1 MTRPLVLLS
10 LLLSLTAAPALALES
25 NRAVSPQATVSLVS
39 DADAVAPGTPVRLGL
54 LIRLAPGWHTYWKNP
69 GDAGAP
75 PELHLELPRGAS
87 AGSLAWPAPAP
98 LHEGPL
104 VTYAYTGDVLLPL
117 TVTPGE
123 AGLDVSA
130 AANWLVCKDI
140 CIPEQATFRLSLP
153 RGQPAPSPEAPLF
166 AAAERQLPRPSPWVA
181 RIAADGTL
189 SLRGPELGPATVARA
204 WFMPNEPDLIDN
216 AAPQGLRVAPGALAL
231 ALKPAPGF
239 KPGAGL
245 SGVVVVRD
253 RAGLETAAA
262 IDATPGPPPPSLAE
276 AAPLWRLWG
285 LAFLGGAILNLM
297 PCVFPVLALKTIGL
311 ARGGRAHAV
320 SYTAGILAAFAAM
333 GGALMV
339 ARGSGGGGW
348 GFQFASPAF
357 VAATSWVMLAIGLNL
372 AGVFRVG
379 AGRLAGAGQG
389 WAARDGHT
397 GSFATGLLAV
407 LVATPC
413 TAPFMAGAVAGALA
427 TPPLAT
433 VSVFLAMGLGLA
445 APYAALACV
454 PGWGRFLPRPGRW
467 MERLRNILAL
477 PMFGAA
483 AWLLWVLS
491 QEAGPD
497 ALWAGLAGSV
507 LVGGA
512 AWLTGATQRA
522 RIRSWRIGAGSAVAT
537 LALALALLPRIQA
550 GPPPIAPAEG
560 GETFTPVRLAALR
573 EAGRPVFVDMTAAW
587 CVTCLV
593 NERVAIDTQA
603 VRQAFQIRNVAYL
616 KGDWTRQDPMLTAFL
631 RENGRDGVPL
641 YLFYPPRAEAPLVL
655 PQILTAP
662 TVLAALGATG

>member
-1 MTRPLVLLS
+1 
-10 LLLSLTAAPALALES
+10 
-25 NRAVSPQATVSLVS
+25 
-39 DADAVAPGTPVRLGL
+39 
-54 LIRLAPGWHTYWKNP
+54 
-69 GDAGAP
+69 
-75 PELHLELPRGAS
+75 
-87 AGSLAWPAPAP
+87 
-98 LHEGPL
+98 
-104 VTYAYTGDVLLPL
+104 
-117 TVTPGE
+117 
-123 AGLDVSA
+123 
-130 AANWLVCKDI
+130 VCKGI
-140 CIPEQATFRLSLP
+140 CIPEQATFRLDLP
-153 RGQPAPSPEAPLF
+153 RGQPTPSAEAPLF
-166 AAAERQLPRPSPWVA
+166 AAAGRRLPRPSPWAA

-204 WFMPNEPDLIDN
+204 WFMPDQPDLIDS
-216 AAPQGLRVAPGALAL
+216 AAPQELRVAPGALAL
-231 ALKPAPGF
+231 GLKPGAGF

-253 RAGLETAAA
+253 RAGLETAATVE
-262 IDATPGPPPPSLAE
+262 ATPGPPPPALAGS
-276 AAPLWRLWG
+276 AALGRLWG

-297 PCVFPVLALKTIGL
+297 PCVFPVLALKAIGL

-333 GGALMV
+333 GGALMA
-339 ARGSGGGGW
+339 ARASGGGGW

-357 VAATSWVMLAIGLNL
+357 VAATAWVMLAIGLNL

-389 WAARDGHT
+389 WAARGGHA

-427 TPPLAT
+427 APPLGT
-433 VSVFLAMGLGLA
+433 VSVFVAMGLGLA

-454 PGWGRFLPRPGRW
+454 PGLGRFLPRPGRW
-467 MERLRNILAL
+467 MERLRTVLAL

-483 AWLLWVLS
+483 VWLLWVLS
-491 QEAGPD
+491 QEAGAE
-497 ALWAGLAGSV
+497 ALWAGLAGAG

-512 AWLTGATQRA
+512 GWLAGTTQRGHV
-522 RIRSWRIGAGSAVAT
+522 RSWRFGAGGAAVALT
-537 LALALALLPRIQA
+537 LALALLAPIQA
-550 GPPPIAPAEG
+550 GLRAAVPAVEG
-560 GETFTPVRLAALR
+560 AETFTPVRLAALR

-603 VRQAFQIRNVAYL
+603 VRRAFQDRNVAYL
-616 KGDWTRQDPMLTAFL
+616 KGDWTRQDPALTAFL

-641 YLFYPPRAEAPLVL
+641 YLFYPARAEAPVVL
-655 PQILTAP
+655 PQVLTAG
-662 TVLAALGATG
+662 TVLAALGERG

>member
-1 MTRPLVLLS
+1 MIRLLALVA
-10 LLLSLTAAPALALES
+10 LLLAATPALALES

-39 DADAVAPGTPVRLGL
+39 DADAVAPGAPVRLGL

-75 PELHLELPRGAS
+75 PEVRLDLPPDAS
-87 AGSLAWPAPAP
+87 AGPLAWPAPAP
-98 LHEGPL
+98 LREGPL
-104 VTYAYTGDVLLPL
+104 VTFAYTGEVLLPL
-117 TVTPGE
+117 TVTPGD
-123 AGLDVSA
+123 AGLNVSA
-130 AANWLVCKDI
+130 SADWLVCKDI

-153 RGQPAPSPEAPLF
+153 RGQPAPSVEAPLF
-166 AAAERQLPRPSPWVA
+166 AAAERRIPRASPWVA
-181 RIAADGTL
+181 RVAADGTL
-189 SLRGPELGPATVARA
+189 SLRGPELGPTTVARA
-204 WFMPNEPDLIDN
+204 WFSPDQPDLIDN

-231 ALKPAPGF
+231 SLKPASGF

-262 IDATPGPPPPSLAE
+262 IEAVPGPPPPPLAGS
-276 AAPLWRLWG
+276 APLWRLWG

-297 PCVFPVLALKTIGL
+297 PCVFPVLALKAIGL
-311 ARGGRAHAV
+311 ARGGRAHAF

-333 GGALMV
+333 GGALMA
-339 ARGSGGGGW
+339 ARASGGGGW

-357 VAATSWVMLAIGLNL
+357 VAATAWVMLAIGLNL

-389 WAARDGHT
+389 WASRGGHL

-427 TPPLAT
+427 ASPAGTL
-433 VSVFLAMGLGLA
+433 SVFLAMGLGLA

-454 PGWGRFLPRPGRW
+454 PGLGRHLPRPGQW
-467 MERLRNILAL
+467 MERLRNVLAL
-477 PMFGAA
+477 PMFAAA

-491 QEAGPD
+491 QEAGSE
-497 ALWAGLAGSV
+497 ALWAGLAGSG
-507 LVGGA
+507 LVAGA
-512 AWLTGATQRA
+512 AWLAGATQRA
-522 RIRSWRIGAGSAVAT
+522 RVRPWRAGAGAAAVAV
-537 LALALALLPRIQA
+537 AAALALLPRIQA
-550 GPPPIAPAEG
+550 GLQAAAPAVEG
-560 GETFTPVRLAALR
+560 GETFTPLRLAALR

-593 NERVAIDTQA
+593 NERVAIDAQA
-603 VRQAFQIRNVAYL
+603 VREAFQARNVAYL
-616 KGDWTRQDPMLTAFL
+616 KGDWTRQDPALTDFL

-641 YLFYPPRAEAPLVL
+641 YLFYPARAEAPLVL
-655 PQILTAP
+655 PQVLTAH
-662 TVLAALGATG
+662 TVLAALRRAG